1 MILYLE
7 TEGIVHMTQKLNP
20 RTVINFLKIQL
31 STNCVNLFFLVN
43 NVEVILKWSERIDS
57 SSLYIWFFFFLAEI
71 IL

>member
-43 NVEVILKWSERIDS
+43 NVEVILK
-57 SSLYIWFFFFLAEI
+57 
-71 IL
+71 